1 MGIPFSPIAFDRI
14 LKEDLGMKH
23 SPAKK
28 NPLRAL
34 RRLPWWCW
42 LFLAVCIALPVSI
55 LGGMLPVLAAVFGVG
70 FCIRMA
76 ISSRLALWQKLL
88 VCTLAVLTCWGLGW
102 GCVWVMWVLM

>member
-1 MGIPFSPIAFDRI
+1 
-14 LKEDLGMKH
+14 MKH

-34 RRLPWWCW
+34 RRLSWWCW
-42 LFLAVCIALPVSI
+42 LFLAVCIALPVST